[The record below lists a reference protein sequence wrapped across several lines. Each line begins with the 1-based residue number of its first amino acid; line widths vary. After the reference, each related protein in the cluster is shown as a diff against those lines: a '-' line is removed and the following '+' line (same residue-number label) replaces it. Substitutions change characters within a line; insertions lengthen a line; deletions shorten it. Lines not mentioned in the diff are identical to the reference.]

1 MKEKLATLTAESRES
16 GKNLDPLEKYR
27 SYIEELYDVKGSMKR
42 KEFVNKTGW
51 KDFVPVVDDDAARLL
66 QLILQMK
73 KPKHILEIG
82 TSIGFSAT
90 SMALTAREYGGTIT
104 TIEFDNIA
112 AEQAKSNFVRSGVDD
127 IIQIELGDARQIVPR
142 FLDNS
147 FDFIFQDVDKRLYP
161 VLLKD
166 CIRILSSGGIFIAD
180 DSLFPI
186 MELDK
191 KWNDQVEPV
200 REFNRLVA
208 ASPDL
213 ESTLLPI
220 GDGMIVAIKK

>member
-1 MKEKLATLTAESRES
+1 MKENLDLLTAESREA
-16 GKNLDPLEKYR
+16 GKNLDSLEKYR
-27 SYIEELYDVKGSMKR
+27 AYIEDLYDVKGSMKR

-51 KDFVPVVDDDAARLL
+51 KDFVPVVDDDAARFL

-82 TSIGFSAT
+82 TSIGFSTT

-104 TIEFDNIA
+104 TIEFDNTA
-112 AEQAKSNFVRSGVDD
+112 AEQAKRNFARSGVDD
-127 IIQIELGDARQIVPR
+127 IIQIKFGDARQIVPS

-161 VLLKD
+161 VLLQD
-166 CIRILSSGGIFIAD
+166 CIRILNSGGVFIAD
-180 DSLFPI
+180 DALFPI
-186 MELDK
+186 MELDER
-191 KWNDQVEPV
+191 WNDQVEPM

-220 GDGMIVAIKK
+220 GDGMIVAVKK

>member
-1 MKEKLATLTAESRES
+1 MKENLALLIAESREA
-16 GKNLDPLEKYR
+16 GENLDSLEKYQA
-27 SYIEELYDVKGSMKR
+27 YIEDLYNVKGSMKR
-42 KEFVNKTGW
+42 KKFVNKTGL
-51 KDFVPVVDDDAARLL
+51 KDFVPVIDDDAARFL
-66 QLILQMK
+66 QLILQTK

-82 TSIGFSAT
+82 TSIGFSTA

-104 TIEFDNIA
+104 TIEFDDTA
-112 AEQAKSNFVRSGVDD
+112 AEQAKRNFARSGVDD
-127 IIQIELGDARQIVPR
+127 IIQIKFGDARQMVPC

-147 FDFIFQDVDKRLYP
+147 LDFIFQDVDKRLYP

-166 CIRILSSGGIFIAD
+166 CIRILSSGGVFISD
-180 DSLFPI
+180 DALFPI

-191 KWNDQVEPV
+191 KWNDQVEPM

-220 GDGMIVAIKK
+220 GDGMIVAVKK

>member
-1 MKEKLATLTAESRES
+1 MSKKKILAAGGIRGL
-16 GKNLDPLEKYR
+16 GNDLDTLEKYR
-27 SYIEELYDVKGSMKR
+27 TYIESLYNVKGSLKR

-51 KDFVPVVDDDAARLL
+51 KEFVPVVDDDAARFL

-73 KPKHILEIG
+73 KPKNILEIG

-104 TIEFDNIA
+104 TIEFDKTA
-112 AEQAKSNFVRSGVDD
+112 AEQAKRNFVRSGVDD
-127 IIQIELGDARQIVPR
+127 TIQIKFGDARQIVPG
-142 FLDNS
+142 FSDNS
-147 FDFIFQDVDKRLYP
+147 FDLIFQDVDKRLYP

-166 CIRILSSGGIFIAD
+166 CIRILSPGGVFIAD
-180 DSLFPI
+180 DALFPV
-186 MELDK
+186 MELDE
-191 KWNDQVEPV
+191 KWNGLVEPMS
-200 REFNRLVA
+200 EFNRLVT

>member
-1 MKEKLATLTAESRES
+1 
-16 GKNLDPLEKYR
+16 
-27 SYIEELYDVKGSMKR
+27 MKR

-51 KDFVPVVDDDAARLL
+51 KDFVPVVDDDAARFL

-82 TSIGFSAT
+82 TSIGFSTTA
-90 SMALTAREYGGTIT
+90 MALTAREYGGTIT
-104 TIEFDNIA
+104 TIEFDNTA
-112 AEQAKSNFVRSGVDD
+112 AEQAKRNFERSGVDD
-127 IIQIELGDARQIVPR
+127 IIHIEFGDARQIVPC

-166 CIRILSSGGIFIAD
+166 CIRILSSGSVFIAD
-180 DSLFPI
+180 DALFQI
-186 MELDK
+186 MELDER
-191 KWNDQVEPV
+191 WNDQVGPM
-200 REFNRLVA
+200 REFNRLVD

-220 GDGMIVAIKK
+220 GDGMIVAVKK